1 MSLLSSARSSE
12 NWRDVDSEL
21 LPNRLVNPKL
31 LKTVLGPYSMRSSC
45 NHPAAR
51 MTPLR
56 LSSTIFP
63 NNVDSV
69 KVFFHVSVQILFGFS
84 TFVSLIFV
92 PGTVGFSAFSS
103 SSTKNIDQRVG
114 IIQWVMEYLLRE
126 YKISWILLKD

>member
-1 MSLLSSARSSE
+1 MLRTSSKCISLNCFILFYFFNLVLLSARLSE
-12 NWRDVDSEL
+12 NWRDVDSKL
-21 LPNRLVNPKL
+21 LPNKLVNPKL
-31 LKTVLGPYSMRSSC
+31 FKTVLGPYKMRSSC

-69 KVFFHVSVQILFGFS
+69 KVFFHVSVQILLGFS

-92 PGTVGFSAFSS
+92 PGIVGFL
-103 SSTKNIDQRVG
+103 STKKYSVG
-114 IIQWVMEYLLRE
+114 YG
-126 YKISWILLKD
+126 SF